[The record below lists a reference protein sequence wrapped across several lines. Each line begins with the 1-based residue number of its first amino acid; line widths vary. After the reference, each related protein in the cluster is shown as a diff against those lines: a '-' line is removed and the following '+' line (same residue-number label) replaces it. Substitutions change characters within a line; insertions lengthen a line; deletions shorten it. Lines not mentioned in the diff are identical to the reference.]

1 MYKFLLIFY
10 FYRSYHFMFRS
21 FMLFGMNSLFAV
33 AATEGKQAF
42 MPDDDDENESSIRRA
57 CSLSDL
63 SMGKGKEIFE
73 FSMLPAA
80 DDASP
85 FMLAHVSISFSMFC
99 TKFIESSN

>member
-1 MYKFLLIFY
+1 MYKIFTHLL

-33 AATEGKQAF
+33 AVTEGKQAF

-63 SMGKGKEIFE
+63 SMGKGKETLSFAMI
-73 FSMLPAA
+73 SAA
-80 DDASP
+80 EKLRRSLWRMFP
-85 FMLAHVSISFSMFC
+85 SHSRCLA
-99 TKFIESSN
+99 